1 MKSNVWQDANNWTHI
16 DWELD
21 DVTPKMIN
29 WFWSNMEKCDF
40 LWHPNQHHDFEWF
53 VSIKELGTP
62 IGSIHIAPQTWS
74 DGKPIKPYIR
84 LEGLDNVPDK
94 VKEIV
99 KYDHV
104 VIVGAISI
112 FGENVKRDDPILAY
126 RIHQWQKSDDGI
138 VGMSSA
144 VEIRKNDA
152 NDGLIWAQHASEE
165 VGNWEVFLPDLYRLY
180 KVISNRDIVPYY
192 SFLVEGAGK
201 NIKYK
206 NL

>member
-1 MKSNVWQDANNWTHI
+1 MKSNVWQDSHPWTHV
-16 DWELD
+16 DWEIE

-53 VSIKELGTP
+53 VGIKELGTP
-62 IGSIHIAPQTWS
+62 IGSIHIAPQTWN
-74 DGKPIKPYIR
+74 DGKTIKPYIR
-84 LEGLDNVPDK
+84 LEGLASVPDE
-94 VKEIV
+94 VKAIV

-126 RIHQWQKSDDGI
+126 RVHQWQTSDVGL

-144 VEIRKNDA
+144 VAMHHNDA
-152 NDGLIWAQHASEE
+152 DDGLIWAAHASEE
-165 VGNWEVFLPDLYRLY
+165 IGNWEVFLPDLYRLY
-180 KVISNRDIVPYY
+180 KVIKDPNICPYFTFKVDGLGKDIRYV
-192 SFLVEGAGK
+192 G
-201 NIKYK
+201 I
-206 NL
+206 